1 MATTNFTSQTITQ
14 QLAQRSGQIS
24 VAQNNGGWQFVDDL
38 TGKSIDA
45 LPASSSLLANPQ
57 RVNDPKIKSRALD
70 AARGYYSRSNVPPEM
85 VEAIASVAAYVSAV
99 RGVSVSTL
107 LTNDSISLELI
118 QAYNSFK
125 PKGSQVGVLQSVR
138 VPSWTNNPTLR
149 GSISA
154 AITDE
159 P

>member
-1 MATTNFTSQTITQ
+1 MASTNFTSKTISQ

-24 VAQNNGGWQFVDDL
+24 LSQINGGWQFVDDL
-38 TGKSIDA
+38 TGKTIDS

-57 RVNDPKIKSRALD
+57 RINDPKIKSQALN
-70 AARGYYSRSNVPPEM
+70 AARGYYARTNVPPEM
-85 VEAIASVAAYVSAV
+85 VEAIATVAAYVSAV

-118 QAYNSFK
+118 QAYNAFK
-125 PKGSQVGVLQSVR
+125 PKGSQVGVFR
-138 VPSWTNNPTLR
+138 ANRAPSWINNPTLR